1 MAYGT
6 VVFQEKQIPQQS
18 VSHIFVLCCLSTTL
32 TVSGNNKHNVLL
44 PILIHYDWNWKDVR
58 DLQQFRLL
66 PHIDI

>member
-44 PILIHYDWNWKDVR
+44 PILIHYD
-58 DLQQFRLL
+58 
-66 PHIDI
+66 